1 MEQTPREL
9 AEERVRLAGEYQHD
23 SEILSGILETKAVL
37 WPELRKAVKTNA
49 EADRAWDSTPN
60 GINEMKLKLKLK
72 ASEKRMGSIKTLLD
86 VMNAEAR
93 DLM

>member
-1 MEQTPREL
+1 
-9 AEERVRLAGEYQHD
+9 
-23 SEILSGILETKAVL
+23 
-37 WPELRKAVKTNA
+37 
-49 EADRAWDSTPN
+49 
-60 GINEMKLKLKLK
+60 MKLKLKLK